1 MWFLCW
7 GERPELRQ
15 GDPMSLYL
23 FVLAMEV
30 FSGLMNQVS
39 TNALKRPPKRF
50 ILMLGKH
57 RPSSTCIIILKKSMC
72 IICQIY
78 VTYTKN
84 WSLHYVWCENIIII
98 TSMLFFTLTIG
109 LFSHIFS
116 TLGGA
121 LIIFFIFFFISLNF
135 LRKTL

>member
-1 MWFLCW
+1 MEKLYIRLISLSWGFLTKVA
-7 GERPELRQ
+7 
-15 GDPMSLYL
+15 MIFFTFSLY
-23 FVLAMEV
+23 
-30 FSGLMNQVS
+30 FSYLTS
-39 TNALKRPPKRF
+39 YALKRPPKRF

-121 LIIFFIFFFISLNF
+121 LIIIFIIFIFFFISLNF

>member
-1 MWFLCW
+1 
-7 GERPELRQ
+7 
-15 GDPMSLYL
+15 
-23 FVLAMEV
+23 
-30 FSGLMNQVS
+30 
-39 TNALKRPPKRF
+39 
-50 ILMLGKH
+50 
-57 RPSSTCIIILKKSMC
+57 MC

-121 LIIFFIFFFISLNF
+121 LIIIFIIFIFFFISLNF